1 MTTSYAPDALTV
13 VVPAR
18 NAAATLAATLASLL
32 SQEGGAPR
40 VLVVDDASEDGTAAV
55 AQAAGAHRVLRGPGR
70 GPGAA
75 RNLGIA
81 AADTPLIAFCDADDL
96 WPPQRLAVDLPRFA
110 EDPALE
116 GLLGHTRF
124 VADDPSLLQNLR
136 FPGEEPIAPIPSFGA
151 ATLRRDVFARV
162 GLIDGQ
168 LLHFEDVEWFQ
179 RARDLGARLQTHGGL
194 SQIYQLRPGSWSR
207 SHPSP
212 PAGLIAVLQRSLQR
226 RRALE
231 GAPAGAMAPW

>member
-1 MTTSYAPDALTV
+1 LTTSYAPDALTV

-162 GLIDGQ
+162 GLIDEE
-168 LLHFEDVEWFQ
+168 LKNFEDYEWFQ
-179 RARDLGARLQTHGGL
+179 RARDLGGRLQTHAL
-194 SQIYQLRPGSWSR
+194 ISQTYRLHAGSWSR
-207 SHPSP
+207 SDP
-212 PAGLIAVLQRSLQR
+212 PRPADLIAILQRSLQL

-231 GAPAGAMAPW
+231 P